1 MATKYG
7 EKIAK
12 MEKDIEYIRISID
25 DLRSENKEL
34 REVLQNQFITFSNE
48 LDKKVDRTEMW
59 KILSLIGGFVT
70 IVFMILQLFLR

>member
-70 IVFMILQLFLR
+70 VVFMILQLFLR